1 MRQPIAAC
9 SVMFLLGLGSLAAS
23 GDTVYLTD
31 GSTLDGVVSQPNE
44 NCFVVASGSGS
55 LMFEAS
61 RIQRVEK
68 NDKKGAYDLGK
79 VNPWAVKYEE
89 DMKKRTGLT
98 AAQREE
104 VVLIIDKFASA
115 DANERQAAIKKL
127 AAMEKQLPI
136 FTFLVATIDS
146 YGARTLPGVLEV
158 LMTIDRGKAIPIVRD
173 CATNPVARNR
183 AAALQIMGAAR
194 DVASVDTIARGLVDE
209 DVSVRVAAAGAL
221 AIANNRR
228 ATPALI
234 DNLANLDKRV
244 VNACGAAL
252 TKLWS
257 EENAEVKFATAGEW
271 STFWEGRSST
281 VPEPIATAKLEPLFV
296 TEPGSYVIAHE

>member
-1 MRQPIAAC
+1 MRQLIAAC
-9 SVMFLLGLGSLAAS
+9 SVMLLLGLGSLAAS
-23 GDTVYLTD
+23 ADTVYLTD

-61 RIQRVEK
+61 RVQRVEK
-68 NDKKGAYDLGK
+68 NDKKGSIDLGK

-89 DMKKRTGLT
+89 DMTKRTGLT
-98 AAQREE
+98 ATQREE
-104 VVLIIDKFASA
+104 VVLIIDKFASE

-127 AAMEKQLPI
+127 AAMQKQLPI

-158 LMTIDRGKAIPIVRD
+158 LMAIDRGKAIPIVRD

-209 DVSVRVAAAGAL
+209 DESVRVAAAGAL
-221 AIANNRR
+221 AVANNRR

-234 DNLANLDKRV
+234 ENLGNLDKRV
-244 VNACGAAL
+244 VNACNAAL
-252 TKLWS
+252 SKLWS
-257 EENAEVKFATAGEW
+257 EENAEVKFATAEEW
-271 STFWEGRSST
+271 NTFWEGRSST
-281 VPEPIATAKLEPLFV
+281 VSEPISTSKLEPLFV

>member
-1 MRQPIAAC
+1 MRQLIAAC
-9 SVMFLLGLGSLAAS
+9 SVMLLLGLGSLAAS
-23 GDTVYLTD
+23 ADTVYLTD

-68 NDKKGAYDLGK
+68 NDKKGSIDLGK

-89 DMKKRTGLT
+89 DMTKRTGLT
-98 AAQREE
+98 ATQREE
-104 VVLIIDKFASA
+104 VVLIIDKFASE

-127 AAMEKQLPI
+127 AAMQKQLPI

-158 LMTIDRGKAIPIVRD
+158 LMAIDRGKAIPIVRD

-209 DVSVRVAAAGAL
+209 DESVRVAAAGAL
-221 AIANNRR
+221 AVANNRR

-234 DNLANLDKRV
+234 ENLGNLDKRV
-244 VNACGAAL
+244 VNACNAAL
-252 TKLWS
+252 SKLWS
-257 EENAEVKFATAGEW
+257 EENAEVKFVTAEEW
-271 STFWEGRSST
+271 NTFWEGRSST
-281 VPEPIATAKLEPLFV
+281 VSEPISTSKLEPLFV

>member
-1 MRQPIAAC
+1 MRKLIAAC
-9 SVMFLLGLGSLAAS
+9 SVMLLLGLGGLKAS
-23 GDTVYLTD
+23 ADTVYLTD

-68 NDKKGAYDLGK
+68 NDKKGSVDLGK

-89 DMKKRTGLT
+89 DMTKRTGLT

-104 VVLIIDKFASA
+104 VVLIIDKFASE

-127 AAMEKQLPI
+127 AGMQKQLPI

-158 LMTIDRGKAIPIVRD
+158 LMAIDRGKAIPIVRD

-209 DVSVRVAAAGAL
+209 DESVRVAAAGAL

-234 DNLANLDKRV
+234 ENLGNLDKRV
-244 VNACGAAL
+244 VNACSAAL
-252 TKLWS
+252 SKLWS
-257 EENAEVKFATAGEW
+257 EENAEVKFATAEEW
-271 STFWEGRSST
+271 NTFWEGRSST
-281 VPEPIATAKLEPLFV
+281 VSEPITTAKLEPLFV